1 MSKKTST
8 PTQVQYRSSVKGTF
22 ISQKQAERSPRT
34 SEREVI
40 KHPERKK

>member
-1 MSKKTST
+1 MSSKKV
-8 PTQVQYRSSVKGTF
+8 PTQVSHRSSGTGRF
-22 ISQKQAERSPRT
+22 ITEKQADRNPKG